1 MHENRN
7 EILNEQS
14 LQENNSSLQFNI
26 NDGVKDFDLYNKPNE
41 TKMKFICKKKGRKMK
56 SLEGFNEIKI
66 NSREKRV
73 HNKFSNDNIRRRIK
87 ALFHDYI
94 IKLLNHLVK
103 KRFKSIR
110 NKFVKLNSRITKDVG
125 IVYNRNLLNKKIKD
139 IIVHISKKYLNKD
152 NNIRLIRFI
161 ESQQNNEEIL
171 NILNMEYKHLYSD
184 YYLKSTKID
193 NQENSYEAHKEK
205 ILVLYGKEYLDK
217 YIKNV
222 ENFVE
227 FFMTGKNRQNK
238 KTNEIK
244 SINIPLESESTEIT
258 YNNELI
264 NKESDKTSRKFSS
277 IAIQTDISDINAKI
291 IVFS

>member
-1 MHENRN
+1 MYENRN

-56 SLEGFNEIKI
+56 SLEGFDEIKI

-161 ESQQNNEEIL
+161 ESQKNNEEIL
-171 NILNMEYKHLYSD
+171 NILNMEYRDLYSD
-184 YYLKSTKID
+184 YYLKSNKID

-227 FFMTGKNRQNK
+227 FFMNGKNRKNK

-264 NKESDKTSRKFSS
+264 NKENDKSSRKFTS

-291 IVFS
+291 IAFS

>member
-26 NDGVKDFDLYNKPNE
+26 NDGVKDFNLYNKSNE
-41 TKMKFICKKKGRKMK
+41 TKTKFICKKKGRKIK
-56 SLEGFNEIKI
+56 SLKGMDEIKI
-66 NSREKRV
+66 NSGEKRV

-103 KRFKSIR
+103 KRFKRIR

-171 NILNMEYKHLYSD
+171 NILNMEYKDLYSD

-205 ILVLYGKEYLDK
+205 ILALYGKEYLDK
-217 YIKNV
+217 YIKIV
-222 ENFVE
+222 ENFVK
-227 FFMTGKNRQNK
+227 FFMNGKNRKNK
-238 KTNEIK
+238 KTKKFENINVLLENENTEPN
-244 SINIPLESESTEIT
+244 SINDAIDKKNNNFNNKMVSTATQTEIG
-258 YNNELI
+258 
-264 NKESDKTSRKFSS
+264 
-277 IAIQTDISDINAKI
+277 DINAKI
-291 IVFS
+291 IVFC